1 MNRKTVA
8 RQDYYRISI
17 RHQHWR
23 FPGPREKFARS
34 IFVSDSFLSP
44 FFFLLTCS
52 YPTSQLIDIIT
63 RCHSR
68 YVVSIS
74 NHTGGPME
82 KFNWGPRNS
91 QFNSSQPAN
100 ARRAGKNYL
109 PRMHSQKVEA
119 IHIGCAAKITRGKNL
134 SIKPIAT
141 CKDQS
146 LVTLH
151 NRSPLLFPAM
161 TFNRLSEDL
170 RFRVKQYHWILRKRN
185 EPFTID
191 SAKCKVSRITSF
203 R

>member
-1 MNRKTVA
+1 
-8 RQDYYRISI
+8 
-17 RHQHWR
+17 
-23 FPGPREKFARS
+23 
-34 IFVSDSFLSP
+34 
-44 FFFLLTCS
+44 
-52 YPTSQLIDIIT
+52 
-63 RCHSR
+63 
-68 YVVSIS
+68 
-74 NHTGGPME
+74 ME

-170 RFRVKQYHWILRKRN
+170 RFRVKQYH
-185 EPFTID
+185 
-191 SAKCKVSRITSF
+191 
-203 R
+203 